1 MWPEQG
7 VCDFSNAFLLQKFV
21 IQISLNYDP
30 EFPTDDKSALTQVM
44 DRRLLDVCYKEVYL
58 TTDNIL

>member
-1 MWPEQG
+1 MWPEQR
-7 VCDFSNAFLLQKFV
+7 VCDISNAFLLQKFV

-30 EFPTDDKSALTQVM
+30 EFPTDDKSALAQVM
-44 DRRLLDVCYKEVYL
+44 DHRLLVVCYKEVYL